1 MTTGDVLDLMWFM
14 LEQLKR
20 YENGKPL
27 DDGGFEVPE
36 PNSVVEAMVKMVNAM
51 PTHDDIVFEK
61 VYMVLA
67 VFERWQAESWPAET
81 LWASDL
87 DDWLNEHFRVDFK
100 SKLPIN
106 CGLVFEDGY
115 IYFEDLSDAEEYCMQ
130 KYQCDIRDLFY
141 ERGLRVYYDQW

>member
-36 PNSVVEAMVKMVNAM
+36 SNSVIEAMVKMVNAM

-61 VYMVLA
+61 VYMVLF
-67 VFERWQAESWPAET
+67 VFERWQAESWPVES
-81 LWASDL
+81 LLASDL

-106 CGLVFEDGY
+106 
-115 IYFEDLSDAEEYCMQ
+115 
-130 KYQCDIRDLFY
+130 
-141 ERGLRVYYDQW
+141 